1 MHHALFIYWSLS
13 WIQAESNQIERH
25 AGVCIQLN
33 GSRWARAAVRCSGI
47 LAWTTDFISF
57 ISRAFCT
64 VLWTNWPVVKQA
76 AWLLSTNWWT
86 HVKRDRAM
94 DGMALEHSCL
104 LTTGPIW
111 TLCLSLF
118 PVQHS
123 LKATDQHSDR
133 GGYRKFELLIS
144 PVPAK
149 MPIIFTRRWQTRS
162 PNYILLLR
170 MCVPITVINIQRW
183 LKQPF

>member
-25 AGVCIQLN
+25 ADVCIQWKGLC
-33 GSRWARAAVRCSGI
+33 RVCAADRCSGI
-47 LAWTTDFISF
+47 LAWTTDFIS
-57 ISRAFCT
+57 RAFCT
-64 VLWTNWPVVKQA
+64 VLWTHWPVVKQA
-76 AWLLSTNWWT
+76 AWLLCTNQWT

-94 DGMALEHSCL
+94 DGMALQHSCL

-111 TLCLSLF
+111 TLRLSLL

-123 LKATDQHSDR
+123 LKTTDQHSDC

-144 PVPAK
+144 PIPVK
-149 MPIIFTRRWQTRS
+149 TPILFTRWQTHS

-170 MCVPITVINIQRW
+170 MCVPITLINIQR
-183 LKQPF
+183 